1 MSNPNPYEQLG
12 VTEDASFDE
21 IQSARNRLLQEHET
35 DRQRVEAVEMAYD
48 AVLMDRLRLRQEG
61 RIKVPD
67 RIRFAEQDDRPAPAA
82 PQPTQPPQLPSWL
95 AGSIDQPTRTD
106 WLQSAGTF
114 AVLMALGAL
123 NPGGDGSLL
132 QLVLAIGAGASLF
145 FLNRKERRFGR
156 AVLLTVL
163 GLIVGLIVG
172 SAIAS
177 VVPPIPQLRTEQL
190 TALVTLVVLWL
201 TSCLLR

>member
-1 MSNPNPYEQLG
+1 MSTPNPYEQLG

-35 DRQRVEAVEMAYD
+35 DRQRMEAVEMAYD

-67 RIRFAEQDDRPAPAA
+67 RIRFAEQDDRPAPATPA
-82 PQPTQPPQLPSWL
+82 TPQPPQLPNWL

-106 WLQSAGTF
+106 WLQSGGTF
-114 AVLMALGAL
+114 AVLLGLGLL
-123 NPGGDGSLL
+123 NPGGDGALL

-156 AVLLTVL
+156 AVLLTLL
-163 GLIVGLIVG
+163 GLIGGLIVG
-172 SAIAS
+172 SVVAS
-177 VVPPIPQLRTEQL
+177 LVPPIATLRTEQIV
-190 TALVTLVVLWL
+190 AMVTLVVLWL
-201 TSCLLR
+201 SSCLLR

>member
-21 IQSARNRLLQEHET
+21 IQSARNRLLKEHET
-35 DRQRVEAVEMAYD
+35 DRQRMEAVEMAYD

-82 PQPTQPPQLPSWL
+82 PQPSQPPQLPNWL

-106 WLQSAGTF
+106 WIQAGGTF
-114 AVLMALGAL
+114 SVLLVLGLL
-123 NPGGDGSLL
+123 NPGGDGALL

-156 AVLLTVL
+156 AVLLTLL
-163 GLIVGLIVG
+163 GLIGGLILGSLITGLIPPVVG
-172 SAIAS
+172 
-177 VVPPIPQLRTEQL
+177 LRTEPL
-190 TALVTLVVLWL
+190 VAVVTLITLWL